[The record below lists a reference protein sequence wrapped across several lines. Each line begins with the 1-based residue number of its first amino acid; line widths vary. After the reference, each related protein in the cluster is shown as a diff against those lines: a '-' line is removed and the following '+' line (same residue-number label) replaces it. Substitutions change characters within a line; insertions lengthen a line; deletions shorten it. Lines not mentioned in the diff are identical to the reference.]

1 MVFMLYISVCFVY
14 VYNIVVYLYIFL
26 FGLLLYIGGEVG
38 CIVYGIVKIYVI
50 WCELYFVYRVF

>member
-14 VYNIVVYLYIFL
+14 VYNIIVYLYIFL

-50 WCELYFVYRVF
+50 WCEL